1 MYKSSESS
9 FEGSALGS
17 SRGTRRSDNNMLN
30 LVIIMSKHLIA
41 ARIPSFVLL
50 YKQNITIPRLV
61 LYDKWLNFLN
71 YILLTVSQTKALASL
86 ILLRKIFSSSAT
98 RGLTLLLSCVLATR
112 GSTSKFCW
120 GPWGC
125 PITSEWGCPITSEL
139 DNITFAAIILTNLSK
154 KRRKK
159 LWTSVSFQETTKF
172 VVSTQ
177 KKRKK
182 GKLAQNLPLHREN
195 SSGSSGE
202 LKELNITTGSNNLVF
217 HQAQITLK

>member
-159 LWTSVSFQETTKF
+159 NFEHQF
-172 VVSTQ
+172 HF
-177 KKRKK
+177 RK
-182 GKLAQNLPLHREN
+182 LQN
-195 SSGSSGE
+195 SSFL
-202 LKELNITTGSNNLVF
+202 LKKKERKAN
-217 HQAQITLK
+217 